1 MTGWVS
7 KEGSEGM
14 PKGYKKESHTSG
26 VVVKKASR
34 RKREKRLLLSPD
46 KWAEL
51 KVEMKPRQWF
61 SRVEGLELERSRKRL
76 QK

>member
-1 MTGWVS
+1 M
-7 KEGSEGM
+7 
-14 PKGYKKESHTSG
+14 
-26 VVVKKASR
+26 KKASR

-61 SRVEGLELERSRKRL
+61 SRVEGSELVRSRKKL